1 MSPSRSETL
10 SVKSALPS
18 LPSSGGAARLSVT
31 SESLLQGRREILIE
45 HGAALYRLSVTAAGK
60 LILTK

>member
-1 MSPSRSETL
+1 MSPARSETL
-10 SVKSALPS
+10 SADSPRPSA
-18 LPSSGGAARLSVT
+18 PSSGGAARPRIT

-45 HGAALYRLSVTAAGK
+45 HGAEQYRLSLTAAGK